1 MLRDYCGNFSSD
13 SSRKPDILNTIK
25 TDTLN
30 DILNITET
38 NLQIQY
44 FQMSK
49 MWLTQ
54 SIQGNNGRS
63 FSPKGR
69 RVIN

>member
-1 MLRDYCGNFSSD
+1 MHMLRDYCGNFSSD

-25 TDTLN
+25 TDILN
-30 DILNITET
+30 DILNTTET

-49 MWLTQ
+49 MWLTR
-54 SIQGNNGRS
+54 SI
-63 FSPKGR
+63 
-69 RVIN
+69 